1 MKLKNYPKKYMSLRE
16 WKKLEESKTKAGK
29 MKNQLYNQITAERV
43 KSKTSDAAITK
54 SFRLDEIIEGLKG
67 KPQKKVP
74 RIRQIKREDGGIDYA
89 PEVDPYEDMDVEG
102 L

>member
-16 WKKLEESKTKAGK
+16 WKKLAESKTKAGK

-54 SFRLDEIIEGLKG
+54 SFRLDEIIEGLKEN
-67 KPQKKVP
+67 Q
-74 RIRQIKREDGGIDYA
+74 QHLE
-89 PEVDPYEDMDVEG
+89 
-102 L
+102 